1 MYIICVRKKV
11 SCSRSKTEDFPI
23 PPGFPAKTITFSWL
37 PGAIWR
43 FPEKNRGTPKSSNL
57 NRIVHEINHPAMGVS
72 PFMETLGFSHRKKT
86 SVSQEISKI
95 FS

>member
-1 MYIICVRKKV
+1 MYMICVRKKV

-43 FPEKNRGTPKSSNL
+43 FPEKIGVPP
-57 NRIVHEINHPAMGVS
+57 NHP
-72 PFMETLGFSHRKKT
+72 
-86 SVSQEISKI
+86 I
-95 FS
+95 